1 MKRKNGNTFI
11 NKKKHFL
18 QVPLSSPWGSSVR
31 RIFPDKNTGVSY
43 HFFLQGTFPT
53 RIEPALQADRFFTSA
68 PLWTS
73 HKDLHFCIYPL
84 GGSSSPYRRKE
95 TRWKVR
101 AICALQCVSHFSWPG
116 RKTCFLLGLNSHKE
130 SSLTWIRFK
139 LNHLSNLEPL
149 SQKVKTTV
157 SQLLRWVSTSFMDL
171 PFVVSLQQQQQQIP
185 YLLNFLTS
193 YSFSA
198 VYHY

>member
-1 MKRKNGNTFI
+1 MEIHSLIRKSTFF
-11 NKKKHFL
+11 KCPWVAHEA
-18 QVPLSSPWGSSVR
+18 PLSVGFSLIRILEWVTISSSRGPSPS
-31 RIFPDKNTGVSY
+31 
-43 HFFLQGTFPT
+43 
-53 RIEPALQADRFFTSA
+53 RIEPALQADRFFTSE

-95 TRWKVR
+95 TRGKVR

-130 SSLTWIRFK
+130 SSLTWIRYK